1 MNLTARVAVAL
12 AVAVL
17 ATGGC
22 SKQAS
27 APTVNPKQTTT
38 VAPAPRVDLA
48 AASSQFATSWQ
59 WNQALFNRAVPLFT
73 RARQADLQGK
83 LTEAVALYR
92 QGLAVFPAAVDQ
104 LGYLGLDLLKLD
116 DDKGARNAWSQA
128 IQIGQ
133 KRLQANGGPS
143 ALQPGD
149 SLFDDGHIQAAFKS
163 YDAAWSKLRA
173 EGAEVNPRFQD
184 TGAAQDFFEALK
196 LAGAGHLD
204 EATHRLQSATTLSPD
219 FEEAH
224 YFLGNALFAQG
235 DIAQAKQQWM
245 GVVGQPGFR
254 NQIVHGPDEY
264 QIAAITR
271 LLATMKP
278 NQT

>member
-1 MNLTARVAVAL
+1 M
-12 AVAVL
+12 
-17 ATGGC
+17 
-22 SKQAS
+22 
-27 APTVNPKQTTT
+27 
-38 VAPAPRVDLA
+38 
-48 AASSQFATSWQ
+48 
-59 WNQALFNRAVPLFT
+59 FT